1 VSGAPGAPGAFAI
14 AFARDLPFG
23 RCVGV
28 TLPLGDDGPAR
39 LPALHPD
46 EAAHALALPV
56 ARRATWV
63 GGRVALRAALADLG
77 IAATGPI
84 LATARGAPAL
94 PAGAAGSVSHKRSL
108 AVALAARE
116 VGGGASLGIDVEV
129 ARGLRDDIGS
139 RVLAPEERAR
149 VDALPD
155 GERARELLVAF
166 SAKEAIYKALDP
178 HVTRYVSFHEV
189 ALDRDGRG
197 QLRATLRLRQGE
209 GPYRVDVHEEPLDGF
224 VLIAA
229 QVVGESPG

>member
-1 VSGAPGAPGAFAI
+1 VSDAPGGFAI

-28 TLPLGDDGPAR
+28 TLPAVDVGDDGPAR

-46 EAAHALALPV
+46 EAAHALALPA

-77 IAATGPI
+77 IAASEPI

-116 VGGGASLGIDVEV
+116 VGGASLGIDVEV
-129 ARGLRDDIGS
+129 ARGLRDELGS
-139 RVLAPEERAR
+139 RVLAPEEQAR

-189 ALDRDGRG
+189 ALDRDPRGR
-197 QLRATLRLRQGE
+197 LRATLRLRPGE
-209 GPYRVDVHEEPLDGF
+209 GPYQVDVHEEPLDGF

-229 QVVGESPG
+229 HVVGESPG